1 MERGGVAVLRRTK
14 AMFEDWRE
22 WLKEL
27 KEAVRDVLLEPVIL
41 LLLLVGLVFVIFMY
55 LLV

>member
-1 MERGGVAVLRRTK
+1 
-14 AMFEDWRE
+14 MFEDWRV

-27 KEAVRDVLLEPVIL
+27 KEAVRDVLLEPMIL
-41 LLLLVGLVFVIFMY
+41 LLLLVGLGFVIFVY